1 MHVNARRHFQPLKE
15 IQRLGQLSRTWQR
28 NLPDEPRPAFEQAQL
43 KLIDQYVR
51 RGERARPAIQEP
63 IEIHNGLMYEHDLRS
78 ARVLDRTLRNGIMPH
93 AAAMSFRD
101 GSREEKIDEPHWR
114 RQQPILEQRAHLPTV
129 DVFLQ
134 HSQDTHEV
142 GYFNHKSGAF
152 VPAHSDFQSHI
163 EVKPPSK

>member
-63 IEIHNGLMYEHDLRS
+63 IEIHNGLMYEHDPRS
-78 ARVLDRTLRNGIMPH
+78 ARVLDRTLRNGIIPR
-93 AAAMSFRD
+93 SD
-101 GSREEKIDEPHWR
+101 V
-114 RQQPILEQRAHLPTV
+114 LPGWFPRGE
-129 DVFLQ
+129 D
-134 HSQDTHEV
+134 
-142 GYFNHKSGAF
+142 
-152 VPAHSDFQSHI
+152 
-163 EVKPPSK
+163 